1 MHPGTLTGCPKP
13 KGGTRMK
20 NKQLEA
26 LIKKAAARATSEKGR
41 KARFIDPTLEATKR
55 TDNEGDDDRTH
66 MFKEMKRR
74 EF

>member
-1 MHPGTLTGCPKP
+1 
-13 KGGTRMK
+13 MK

-26 LIKKAAARATSEKGR
+26 LIKKAAAQATSEKGR

-55 TDNEGDDDRTH
+55 SDNEGDDDRTH